1 MLNYQRVI
9 GIAFGFPPTKPDFRD
24 WSEKRM
30 KHPGFFDWT
39 QANYGEKPRAFT
51 DPNMNQL

>member
-9 GIAFGFPPTKPDFRD
+9 GIAFGFPPKPDFRD

-39 QANYGEKPRAFT
+39 QANYREKPRAFT